1 MKTLFSNLTKPSR
14 LLSSTKIVKGESRGK
29 SIRGSEN
36 FSREI
41 SEEMACQINLKIVI
55 ILRK

>member
-1 MKTLFSNLTKPSR
+1 MPSR
-14 LLSSTKIVKGESRGK
+14 LLFSEKMAKGESRGK

-36 FSREI
+36 FSQEI

>member
-1 MKTLFSNLTKPSR
+1 MPSR
-14 LLSSTKIVKGESRGK
+14 LLSSEKMAKGESRGK

-36 FSREI
+36 FSQEI